1 MRKEYPPML
10 YGRPEEQLAQLRSY
24 LVRLIGYIDE
34 GLREA
39 AQGGTADDGTL
50 AAWQQDMEDAIGT
63 LRSAARKEPLVQYG
77 AAVAGAV
84 SFPRT
89 FGEEPVVL
97 VTAGT
102 ASDVS
107 RTGFTASAATQWI
120 AVGKR

>member
-10 YGRPEEQLAQLRSY
+10 YGRPEEQLAQLRRY

-39 AQGGTADDGTL
+39 ARGGVDGEAL
-50 AAWQQDMEDAIGT
+50 KAWQQDIEDAIGT
-63 LRSAARKEPLVQYG
+63 LRSNARKEPLLQYG
-77 AAVAGAV
+77 TAEAGDFT
-84 SFPRT
+84 FPRT
-89 FGEEPVVL
+89 YAEVPIVL
-97 VTAGT
+97 LTAGT
-102 ASDVS
+102 ASNVS

>member
-24 LVRLIGYIDE
+24 LVRLIGYIDD

-39 AQGGTADDGTL
+39 AQGGVDDEAL
-50 AAWQQDMEDAIGT
+50 KAWQQDMEDAIGT
-63 LRSAARKEPLVQYG
+63 LRSNARKEPLLQYG
-77 AAVAGAV
+77 AAVAGTV

-107 RTGFTASAATQWI
+107 KTGFTASAATQWI

>member
-39 AQGGTADDGTL
+39 AQGGVDDEAL
-50 AAWQQDMEDAIGT
+50 KAWQQGMEDAIGT
-63 LRSAARKEPLVQYG
+63 MRSNARKEPLLQYG
-77 AAVAGAV
+77 TAEAGAV
-84 SFPRT
+84 V
-89 FGEEPVVL
+89 FGSAYRETPVVL

-120 AVGKR
+120 SIGKR

>member
-10 YGRPEEQLAQLRSY
+10 YGRPEEQLAQFRSY

-39 AQGGTADDGTL
+39 AQGGVDGEAL
-50 AAWQQDMEDAIGT
+50 KVWQQDMEDAIGT
-63 LRSAARKEPLVQYG
+63 LRSNARKEPLVQYG

-84 SFPRT
+84 V
-89 FGEEPVVL
+89 FGSAYRETPVVL

-107 RTGFTASAATQWI
+107 ETGFTASAATQWFSI
-120 AVGKR
+120 GKR

>member
-39 AQGGTADDGTL
+39 AQGGVDGEAL
-50 AAWQQDMEDAIGT
+50 KAWQQDMEDAIGT
-63 LRSAARKEPLVQYG
+63 LRSNARKEPLLQYG
-77 AAVAGAV
+77 TAEAGDFT
-84 SFPRT
+84 FPRT
-89 FGEEPVVL
+89 FAEVPIVL
-97 VTAGT
+97 LTAGS
-102 ASDVS
+102 ASNVS

>member
-39 AQGGTADDGTL
+39 AQGGTAEDEALQT
-50 AAWQQDMEDAIGT
+50 WQQDMEDAIGT
-63 LRSAARKEPLVQYG
+63 LRSAARKEPLLQYG
-77 AAVAGAV
+77 TAEAGAV
-84 SFPRT
+84 V
-89 FGEEPVVL
+89 FGSAYRETPVVL

-120 AVGKR
+120 SIGKR